1 MSEVTMAL
9 PRLDDVNRFFWQSG
23 QDGKLRFQRCESCA
37 TWRHP
42 PTVRCPRC
50 GADSLAPTAVEG
62 AGTVISYTI
71 NHQAWLP
78 GMVVPY
84 TIILVEFDD
93 APGVRLTSNFTDPA
107 VEAHIGQKVRVEF
120 QQREDVWLPRFAPI
134 EEHAA

>member
-23 QDGKLRFQRCESCA
+23 QDGKLRFQRCGSCG

-42 PTVRCPRC
+42 PTVRCPTC
-50 GADSLAPTAVEG
+50 GEDALVPTAVEG

-84 TIILVEFDD
+84 AIILVEFGD
-93 APGVRLTSNFTDPA
+93 APGVRLTANFADPA
-107 VEAHIGQKVRVEF
+107 TEARIGQKVAVEF
-120 QQREDVWLPRFAPI
+120 EQREDVWIPQFVPI
-134 EEHAA
+134 GERAA